1 MALENYETV
10 PVRIDKFWVLNF
22 TGRIHPQLIFQ
33 DGTRYIVQCDVYR
46 EITDALPYATDYAEE
61 IRSAQNRFP
70 LENATTS
77 AIGRALHTG
86 GISKFSEGIP
96 RPSAEEMSRVS
107 WSAPND
113 DREPAAIAET
123 LDATVDQVFRGI
135 APNEAP
141 QCSHGHMLA
150 KMGISP
156 KTNKPYSGWV
166 CSSTNRDSQCKPI
179 WN

>member
-1 MALENYETV
+1 MVLENYETV
-10 PVRIDKFWVLNF
+10 AERIDKFWAKYNN
-22 TGRIHPQLIFQ
+22 GRISTQLIHQ
-33 DGTRYIVQCDVYR
+33 DGTRYIAQCDLYK
-46 EITDALPYATDYAEE
+46 EITDPSPFATDFAEE
-61 IRSAQNRFP
+61 IRTNNNRFP
-70 LENATTS
+70 AENAITS

-86 GISKFSEGIP
+86 GISKFSEGIA

-107 WSAPND
+107 WTAPID
-113 DREPAAIAET
+113 EPTLIAQT
-123 LDATVDQVFRGI
+123 MGGVIDQVATGT

-166 CSSTNRDSQCKPI
+166 CSSTSRDSQCKPI

>member
-1 MALENYETV
+1 MVLENYETV
-10 PVRIDKFWVLNF
+10 AERIDKFWAKYAN
-22 TGRIHPQLIFQ
+22 GRISTQLIHQ
-33 DGTRYIVQCDVYR
+33 DGTRYIAQCDLYK
-46 EITDALPYATDYAEE
+46 EITDPSPFATDFAEE
-61 IRSAQNRFP
+61 IRTNNNRFP
-70 LENATTS
+70 AENAITS

-96 RPSAEEMSRVS
+96 RPSAEEMSKVS
-107 WSAPND
+107 WTAPID
-113 DREPAAIAET
+113 EPTLIAQT
-123 LDATVDQVFRGI
+123 MGGVSDQVASGT

-150 KMGISP
+150 MMGISP

>member
-1 MALENYETV
+1 MVLENYETV
-10 PVRIDKFWVLNF
+10 AERIDKFWAKYAN
-22 TGRIHPQLIFQ
+22 GRISTQLIHQ
-33 DGTRYIVQCDVYR
+33 DGTRYIAQCDLYK
-46 EITDALPYATDYAEE
+46 EITDPSPFATDFAEE
-61 IRSAQNRFP
+61 IRTNNNRFP
-70 LENATTS
+70 AENAITS

-86 GISKFSEGIP
+86 GISKFSEGIA

-107 WSAPND
+107 WTAPID
-113 DREPAAIAET
+113 EPALIAQTMNGVIEQV
-123 LDATVDQVFRGI
+123 ATGT

>member
-1 MALENYETV
+1 MVLENYETV
-10 PVRIDKFWVLNF
+10 AERIDKFWAKYPN
-22 TGRIHPQLIFQ
+22 GRISTQLIHQ
-33 DGTRYIVQCDVYR
+33 DGTRYIAQCDLYK
-46 EITDALPYATDYAEE
+46 EITDPSPFATDFAEE
-61 IRSAQNRFP
+61 IRTNNNRFP
-70 LENATTS
+70 AENAITS

-86 GISKFSEGIP
+86 GISKFSEGIA

-107 WSAPND
+107 WTAPID
-113 DREPAAIAET
+113 EPTLIAQTISGVIEQV
-123 LDATVDQVFRGI
+123 ATGT

>member
-1 MALENYETV
+1 
-10 PVRIDKFWVLNF
+10 
-22 TGRIHPQLIFQ
+22 
-33 DGTRYIVQCDVYR
+33 
-46 EITDALPYATDYAEE
+46 
-61 IRSAQNRFP
+61 
-70 LENATTS
+70 
-77 AIGRALHTG
+77 LHTG
-86 GISKFSEGIP
+86 GISKFSEGIA

-107 WSAPND
+107 WTAPID
-113 DREPAAIAET
+113 EPTLIAQTMGGVIEQV
-123 LDATVDQVFRGI
+123 ATGT

>member
-1 MALENYETV
+1 MVLENYETV
-10 PVRIDKFWVLNF
+10 AERIEKFWIKYPS
-22 TGRIHPQLIFQ
+22 GRIHTQLIHQ
-33 DGTRYIVQCDVYR
+33 DGTRYIAQCDLYKDV
-46 EITDALPYATDYAEE
+46 TDPFPFATDYAEE
-61 IRSAQNRFP
+61 IRTSNNRFP
-70 LENATTS
+70 AENGITS
-77 AIGRALHTG
+77 AIGRALHSG
-86 GISKFSEGIP
+86 GISKFSEGIA

-107 WSAPND
+107 WTAPID
-113 DREPAAIAET
+113 EPTLIAQTMGGVIEQV
-123 LDATVDQVFRGI
+123 ATGT

>member
-1 MALENYETV
+1 MVLENYETV
-10 PVRIDKFWVLNF
+10 AERIDKFWAKYAN
-22 TGRIHPQLIFQ
+22 GRISTQLIHQ
-33 DGTRYIVQCDVYR
+33 DGTRYIAQCDLYK
-46 EITDALPYATDYAEE
+46 EITDPFPFATDYAEE
-61 IRSAQNRFP
+61 IRTTNNRFP
-70 LENATTS
+70 AENALTS
-77 AIGRALHTG
+77 AIGRSLHTG
-86 GISKFSEGIP
+86 DISKFSEGKP

-107 WSAPND
+107 WTAPID
-113 DREPAAIAET
+113 EPTLIAQTMGGVIEQV
-123 LDATVDQVFRGI
+123 ATGT

>member
-1 MALENYETV
+1 MVLENYETV
-10 PVRIDKFWVLNF
+10 AERIDKFWAKYAN
-22 TGRIHPQLIFQ
+22 GRISTQLIHQ
-33 DGTRYIVQCDVYR
+33 DGTRYIAQCDLYK
-46 EITDALPYATDYAEE
+46 EITDPSLFATDFAEE
-61 IRSAQNRFP
+61 IRTNNNRFP
-70 LENATTS
+70 AENAITS

-86 GISKFSEGIP
+86 GISKFSEGIA

-107 WSAPND
+107 WTAPID
-113 DREPAAIAET
+113 EPTLIAQTMGGVIEQV
-123 LDATVDQVFRGI
+123 ATGT

-156 KTNKPYSGWV
+156 KTSKPYSGWV

>member
-1 MALENYETV
+1 MVLENYETV
-10 PVRIDKFWVLNF
+10 AERIDKFWAKYPN
-22 TGRIHPQLIFQ
+22 GRIFTQLIHQ
-33 DGTRYIVQCDVYR
+33 DGTRYIAQCDLYK
-46 EITDALPYATDYAEE
+46 EITDPSPFATDFAEE
-61 IRSAQNRFP
+61 IRTNNNRFP
-70 LENATTS
+70 AENAITS

-86 GISKFSEGIP
+86 GISKFSEGIA

-107 WSAPND
+107 WTAPID
-113 DREPAAIAET
+113 EPALIAQTMGGVIEQV
-123 LDATVDQVFRGI
+123 ATGT

>member
-1 MALENYETV
+1 MVLENYETV
-10 PVRIDKFWVLNF
+10 AERIDKFWAKYTN
-22 TGRIHPQLIFQ
+22 GRISTQLIHQ
-33 DGTRYIVQCDVYR
+33 DGTRYIAQCDHYK
-46 EITDALPYATDYAEE
+46 EITDPSPFATDFAEE
-61 IRSAQNRFP
+61 IRTNNNRFP
-70 LENATTS
+70 AENAITS

-86 GISKFSEGIP
+86 GISKFSEGIA

-107 WSAPND
+107 WTAPID
-113 DREPAAIAET
+113 EPALIAQTMGGVIEQV
-123 LDATVDQVFRGI
+123 ATGT

-141 QCSHGHMLA
+141 QCSHGHMLS
-150 KMGISP
+150 KMGVSP

>member
-1 MALENYETV
+1 MVLENYSTV
-10 PVRIDKFWVLNF
+10 AERIEQFWIKYPN
-22 TGRIHPQLIFQ
+22 GRIHTQLIHQ
-33 DGTRYIVQCDVYR
+33 DGTRYIAQCDLYKDV
-46 EITDALPYATDYAEE
+46 TDPFPFATDYAEE
-61 IRSAQNRFP
+61 IRTSNNRFP
-70 LENATTS
+70 AENGITS
-77 AIGRALHTG
+77 AIGRALATG
-86 GISKFSEGIP
+86 DFSKFSEGFA
-96 RPSAEEMSRVS
+96 RASTEEMSRVS
-107 WSAPND
+107 WTAPID
-113 DREPAAIAET
+113 EPTLIAQTMGGVIEQV
-123 LDATVDQVFRGI
+123 ATGT

>member
-1 MALENYETV
+1 MVLENYETV
-10 PVRIDKFWVLNF
+10 AERIDKFWAKYAN
-22 TGRIHPQLIFQ
+22 GRISTQLIHQ
-33 DGTRYIVQCDVYR
+33 DGTRYIAQCDLYK
-46 EITDALPYATDYAEE
+46 EITDPSPFATDFAEE
-61 IRSAQNRFP
+61 IRTNNNRFP
-70 LENATTS
+70 AENAITS

-86 GISKFSEGIP
+86 GISKFSEGIA

-107 WSAPND
+107 WTAPID
-113 DREPAAIAET
+113 EPTLIAQTMGGVIEQV
-123 LDATVDQVFRGI
+123 ATGT

-156 KTNKPYSGWV
+156 KTSEPYSGWV

>member
-1 MALENYETV
+1 MVLENYETV
-10 PVRIDKFWVLNF
+10 AERIEKFWIKYPS
-22 TGRIHPQLIFQ
+22 GRIHTQLIHQ
-33 DGTRYIVQCDVYR
+33 DGTRYIAQCDLYKDV
-46 EITDALPYATDYAEE
+46 TDPFPFATDYAEE
-61 IRSAQNRFP
+61 IRTNNNRFP
-70 LENATTS
+70 AENAITS

-86 GISKFSEGIP
+86 GISKFSEGIA

-107 WSAPND
+107 WTAPID
-113 DREPAAIAET
+113 EPTLIAQTMGGVIEQV
-123 LDATVDQVFRGI
+123 ATGT

>member
-1 MALENYETV
+1 MVLENYETV
-10 PVRIDKFWVLNF
+10 AERIDKFWAKYAN
-22 TGRIHPQLIFQ
+22 GRISTQLIHQ
-33 DGTRYIVQCDVYR
+33 DGTRYIAQCDLYK
-46 EITDALPYATDYAEE
+46 EITDPSPFATDFAEE
-61 IRSAQNRFP
+61 IRTNNNRFP
-70 LENATTS
+70 AENAITS

-86 GISKFSEGIP
+86 GISKFSEGIA

-107 WSAPND
+107 WTAPID
-113 DREPAAIAET
+113 EPTLIAQTMGGVIEQV
-123 LDATVDQVFRGI
+123 ATGT

-156 KTNKPYSGWV
+156 KSSKPYSGWV